1 MQRVDRWCYS
11 FLFIFLLII
20 GAARVLA
27 QESVLR
33 SGPMV
38 GYSEQR
44 EVMLWVQTTRPA
56 DVQLR
61 YWPVDQPANASLS
74 ALVHATAAQ
83 DHIARFLL
91 TGLPP
96 GTRFNYELY
105 LDGVLTP
112 RPYRLAFQTQ
122 PHWQWRADPPA
133 FTVAFGSCA
142 YVNEEIFD
150 RPGKPYGSDYEI
162 FTALA
167 ARQPDLMLWLGDNTY
182 YREPD
187 WFSEAGMRHRYAH
200 TRALPELQA
209 LLGATHHY
217 AIWDDHDY
225 GPNDSDRSYRMRQTA
240 LQIFKDYW
248 ANPGYGSEGVPGVF
262 TRFEW
267 ADIEFFMLDD
277 RYHRSPNRMPDA
289 PDKVMFGEAQLQWLM
304 ESLVSSRAPFK
315 IVAGGNQMLNPMN
328 PHEAFSNY
336 QHEQQK
342 LLQWIQTQKVF
353 GVLFLSGDIHRTELM
368 KIAPKDFYPL
378 YDFTSSSLTAGL
390 NQSKQGLDNPARV
403 PGTLFDE
410 SHNFGILRF
419 EGPRTDRR
427 VTLECYDKDG
437 KKRWQHQIAAKEL
450 RPPEGK
456 Q

>member
-1 MQRVDRWCYS
+1 MRRVDRWN
-11 FLFIFLLII
+11 FLFIFLLIASVM
-20 GAARVLA
+20 AAQA
-27 QESVLR
+27 QESLLR

-44 EVMLWVQTTRPA
+44 EVMIWVQTTRPA

-61 YWPVDQPANASLS
+61 YWPVDKPANARLS
-74 ALVHATAAQ
+74 ALVQTTAAQ

-105 LDGVLTP
+105 LNGVLAP

-122 PHWQWRADPPA
+122 PHWQWRTDPPA

-142 YVNEEIFD
+142 YVNEEIYD

-167 ARQPDLMLWLGDNTY
+167 AQQPDLMLWLGDNTY

-209 LLGATHHY
+209 LLGATHNY

-225 GPNDSDRSYRMRQTA
+225 GPDNADRSYRMRQTA

-248 ANPGYGSEGVPGVF
+248 ANPSYGSEDVPGVF

-267 ADIEFFMLDD
+267 GDIEFFLLDD
-277 RYHRSPNRMPDA
+277 RYHSSPITMADSPQKA
-289 PDKVMFGEAQLQWLM
+289 MFGEAQMQWLM
-304 ESLVSSRAPFK
+304 ESLVSSRAPLK
-315 IVAGGNQMLNPMN
+315 IIAGGNQMLNPMN
-328 PHEAFSNY
+328 PYEAFSKY
-336 QHEQQK
+336 PHEQQK
-342 LLQWIQTQKVF
+342 LLQWIQTQKIS
-353 GVLFLSGDIHRTELM
+353 GVLFLSGDVHHSELM
-368 KIAPKDFYPL
+368 KIVPQDFYPL

-390 NQSKQGLDNPARV
+390 SRVAKEGLNNPARV
-403 PGTLFDE
+403 PGTLVDDAH
-410 SHNFGILRF
+410 SFGLLRF
-419 EGPRTDRR
+419 EGSRTDRR

-456 Q
+456 K